1 MLEQL
6 VRFAVLL
13 CRSRRGVFAEIGV
26 QHVSAGTVCRRHV
39 YLQRASVVD
48 GGSVQTGLQA
58 TPSCA
63 VLGSSE
69 KGKVIQ
75 FIIYNIM
82 MLNFWVVGP
91 PVNFCSSPRQR
102 SRTMSVSAYPWPLLA

>member
-82 MLNFWVVGP
+82 MLNFGWW
-91 PVNFCSSPRQR
+91 SP
-102 SRTMSVSAYPWPLLA
+102 L